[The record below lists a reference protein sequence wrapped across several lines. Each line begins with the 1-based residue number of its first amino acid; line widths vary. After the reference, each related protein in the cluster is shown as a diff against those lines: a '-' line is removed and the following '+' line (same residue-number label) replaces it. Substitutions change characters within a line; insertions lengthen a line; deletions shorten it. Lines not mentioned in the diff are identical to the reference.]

1 MFCGMGSPA
10 WKCSYYDGSTYTDA
24 PSLNQYHSNAKL
36 LEINDNGDLIMIAGQ
51 NNLSVELLPY
61 GGDEWE
67 VISQMNDVHY
77 KNGYYHFTAARLG
90 SKYIYTFGGFA
101 GAGQGGLKNIYK
113 MDLETYEWS
122 VHGQQLIYPRT
133 GWRLTLFSFYR
144 LFKVT

>member
-24 PSLNQYHSNAKL
+24 PTLNEFHPNGKL

-51 NNLSVELLPY
+51 NCLSVELLPY

-67 VISQMNDVHY
+67 IISQMNDVHF

-133 GWRLTLFSFYR
+133 GWRFTLF
-144 LFKVT
+144 